1 MNIVTLILL
10 IIIII
15 FTGYGISVFFKD
27 KLTLIEGYLIGVVLT
42 VLLGFIFN
50 IMKTNKFA
58 ILKKYHNIFNFI
70 ALLIALIGCIIWFI
84 GEYLVVLGHKNDPI
98 IDATGAAACSIA
110 AFITLLLFV
119 QNKKR

>member
-10 IIIII
+10 ITIIL

-27 KLTLIEGYLIGVVLT
+27 KLTLIEGYLIGVILT
-42 VLLGFIFN
+42 VLFGFIFN

-58 ILKKYHNIFNFI
+58 ILKKYHSIFNFI

-84 GEYLVVLGHKNDPI
+84 GEYLVVLGYKNDPI